1 MRPDDPRESS
11 FALVREMCE
20 TPDVVRQFDVDQ
32 IDEQTLSEIRETQT
46 VLLTGEGSSR
56 IFPAKSAIAQARR
69 EGYPLSIFT
78 EAARQSQEYPLDRAA
93 VVGVSNSGKT
103 AEAIGLFK
111 KLRAAGHSKTYSL
124 TASANSP
131 LEAEARRGWV
141 LTCGKEDAVAATKS
155 VVEQA
160 LFQRSLVEGLANDR
174 KLAASRES
182 LATAIDQALRTDVP
196 AEIVDKLANATTI
209 FWAGR
214 NDGVAE
220 ELTLKTNEI
229 ARKPSDWLEGTYAV
243 HGIEEAMRPTDVI
256 VWVRPYPDSIE
267 KFRKT
272 LVEGVGATIVA
283 ISAEPTP
290 FPTLRVPDAGRY
302 SDFVELCAGWN
313 LLVATGL
320 ALGID
325 LDKPQ
330 RARKVGYEYSATPQ
344 S

>member
-1 MRPDDPRESS
+1 MRPDDPAESKY
-11 FALVREMCE
+11 ALVREMCE
-20 TPDVVRQFDVDQ
+20 TPDVVRRFDADQVDQ
-32 IDEQTLSEIRETQT
+32 ATLADIRRTESL
-46 VLLTGEGSSR
+46 LLTGEGSSR

-69 EGYPLSIFT
+69 EGYSLAVYT
-78 EAARQSQEYPLDRAA
+78 EAARQAQEYPLDRTA

-111 KLRAAGHSKTYSL
+111 KLKAARHQRTYSL
-124 TASANSP
+124 TAAANSP
-131 LEAEARRGWV
+131 LEAEACRGWV

-160 LFQRSLVEGLANDR
+160 LFHRALVEGLGGER
-174 KLAASRES
+174 T
-182 LATAIDQALRTDVP
+182 LATARERLASAIDAALRIDIP
-196 AEIVDKLANATTI
+196 AEIVSKLASATTI

-267 KFRKT
+267 KFQKT
-272 LVEGVGATIVA
+272 LVDGVGATIVA
-283 ISAEPTP
+283 ISAEETP
-290 FPTLRVPDAGRY
+290 FPTIRIPDAGRY
-302 SDFVELCAGWN
+302 ADFVELCAGWN

-320 ALGID
+320 ALSID

-330 RARKVGYEYSATPQ
+330 RARKVGYEYQAPQ
-344 S
+344 G